1 MVKCWYLKLGGNK
14 LKKLLWI
21 STLSALFLA
30 ACGDE
35 KKEEP
40 KVETSS
46 EQVETTEPTQEEL
59 NAKLKDEAITL
70 DFIAANGD
78 EVEKDTKVTITGEV
92 TTVMSEGIGGIFT
105 VTTTEGDGF
114 GLFSVKN
121 FTSDE
126 VVEGQTVS
134 VYGTYNG
141 KDESKIP
148 SIVASFIE

>member
-1 MVKCWYLKLGGNK
+1 MKRLFYV
-14 LKKLLWI
+14 
-21 STLSALFLA
+21 SALSVLLLA

-35 KKEEP
+35 TKVDP

-92 TTVMSEGIGGIFT
+92 TTVMSEGVGGIFT

-114 GLFSVKN
+114 GVFNVKN

-141 KDESKIP
+141 KDETSMP
-148 SIVASFIE
+148 SIIATFIEQK